1 MADIP
6 EFVFDFDKI
15 KGLSYEDGF
24 MALFFQLQHH
34 YNTYINKKPTFVFG
48 ADPAEPGADRTVIT
62 PPVTNDAPKGNEVP
76 IVEPNQGGRRK
87 PQEFKADTDTV
98 TPKTIPMQGVTLT
111 KSEGGVILS
120 GKADDGTEIE
130 DILLPG
136 YDKPPYGPVVSG
148 RRGRYNLKKEVE

>member
-1 MADIP
+1 MSDIP

-48 ADPAEPGADRTVIT
+48 ADPA
-62 PPVTNDAPKGNEVP
+62 DAPFKQEFPNTVAEAKAADPQQVP

-111 KSEGGVILS
+111 KSESGVILS